1 MKGHHISQEFIY
13 NVNDTR
19 GFFLYVCK
27 KRYNFYKINY
37 KRPKSRIKD

>member
-19 GFFLYVCK
+19 GFFCMYVK
-27 KRYNFYKINY
+27 KGTISIKLT
-37 KRPKSRIKD
+37 IKDQNLG

>member
-1 MKGHHISQEFIY
+1 MKGRHISQEFIY

-19 GFFLYVCK
+19 GFFVLCK
-27 KRYNFYKINY
+27 KGYNFYKINY